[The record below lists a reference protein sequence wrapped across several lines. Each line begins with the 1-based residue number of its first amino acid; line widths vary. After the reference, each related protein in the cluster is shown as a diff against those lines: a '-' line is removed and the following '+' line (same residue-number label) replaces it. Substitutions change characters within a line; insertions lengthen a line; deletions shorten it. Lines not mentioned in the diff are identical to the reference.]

1 MLLAAQ
7 GPAVA
12 PLWLAPKAQS
22 AEKTPSGGAP
32 GPEAEAKNAGAPTQ
46 APPPPAPNATPPP
59 STDGAAPTVGRK
71 SPHVQKLLADLE
83 VDETPPFPSEELAL
97 SEVLERAAKANPD
110 LVMGRLD
117 VEISEA
123 RVLAALG
130 AYDVILTAGFT
141 ASLQEQPQR
150 GSQFTVSRGSRTLSG
165 FVGFSRKLETG
176 GNISLRIDASRNQT
190 DQPLNFFSPTSP
202 SVTINSYRLAPTLT
216 LTHPLLK
223 GAGIRVNR
231 ADIDR
236 ARIATSTA
244 EAARQLAAENTAR
257 DVISAYWD
265 VLFAQRNLVNKR
277 LSLET
282 ARRQLERTR
291 IQVAAGR
298 LAPVDAKAVEQQVAA
313 KESEALVAE
322 QTLLDASLTLRT
334 LMGQDFSTKAPY
346 GVVPSTD
353 PVVEPIRVDVDAEI
367 RKALEN
373 NAQVRQLE
381 LAIASRR
388 IDELVAANQRLP
400 QLDFQATFTPQGRS
414 VDTLPDSSTG
424 DPGSRGNWAE
434 AFRNFFNDDVRND
447 GVLADWMISGSLN
460 LTWDIQNRVAKGNHE
475 AALGEL
481 RKAREN
487 LKKIRQTI
495 ATSVIRAAYNVRTA
509 AERMRSS
516 DISLELALQNLETEQ
531 ARFEVG
537 RSTNYDVMQRLDEA
551 DAAAAAALQAQIDYL
566 KALVQLKAL
575 TGEILPAFGLDP
587 AGRVP

>member
-1 MLLAAQ
+1 MLLPSTAAILLAAAR
-7 GPAVA
+7 PAIPGAGFVA
-12 PLWLAPKAQS
+12 APDPASKA
-22 AEKTPSGGAP
+22 TDP
-32 GPEAEAKNAGAPTQ
+32 G
-46 APPPPAPNATPPP
+46 APPPPRADPAPR
-59 STDGAAPTVGRK
+59 APVERRPK
-71 SPHVQKLLADLE
+71 VRKLLADLD
-83 VDETPPFPSEELAL
+83 VDDTPPFPSEPLAL
-97 SEVLERAAKANPD
+97 SDVLSRAAKANPD

-130 AYDVILTAGFT
+130 AYDVILTAGISG
-141 ASLQEQPQR
+141 SLQEQPQR
-150 GSQFTVSRGSRTLSG
+150 GSQFTISRGSRTLSG

-176 GNISLRIDASRNQT
+176 GNLSLRIDASRNQT

-202 SVTINSYRLAPTLT
+202 AVTINSYRLAPTLT

-223 GAGIRVNR
+223 GAGIAVNR

-277 LSLET
+277 LSLAT

-313 KESEALVAE
+313 KQSEVLVAE
-322 QTLLDASLTLRT
+322 QTLLDASLNLRT
-334 LMGQDFSTKAPY
+334 LMGQDFEKDAPY
-346 GVVPSTD
+346 GVVPTTD
-353 PVVEPIRVDVDAEI
+353 PVVEPVRVDVDEAI
-367 RKALEN
+367 RKALAN
-373 NAQVRQLE
+373 NPQVRQLE

-434 AFRNFFNDDVRND
+434 AFRNFFNSDVRRD
-447 GVLADWMISGSLN
+447 GLLADWTISGSLN
-460 LTWDIQNRVAKGNHE
+460 LTWDIQNRAAKGNHE
-475 AALGEL
+475 AALKEL
-481 RKAREN
+481 QKAREN
-487 LKKIRQTI
+487 LKKVRQQV
-495 ATSVIRAAYNVRTA
+495 ATGVIRATYNVRTA
-509 AERMRSS
+509 AERMRAS
-516 DISLELALQNLETEQ
+516 DVALELALQNLETEQ

-537 RSTNYDVMQRLDEA
+537 RATNYDVLQRLDEA

-566 KALVQLKAL
+566 KALVQLRAL

-587 AGRVP
+587 AGRAR